1 LKNKVSLYL
10 HWPWCNSNC
19 SYCDYYKLKHQYDI
33 DYSKTLSAFNKDI
46 LYFKKIYKEVSLEAI
61 HIGGGSPSS
70 MPLKVLKKI
79 ILDIKKEF
87 FFMDNIEI
95 SIEINP
101 EDVRNGILNN
111 LKRLGINRL
120 ALGVQS
126 FSNYNLKTLN
136 RRHDKKIAFTSIK
149 QSLDYFKNV
158 SIDLMYDIPNSTAQD
173 WYRDLEYTMH
183 FPVKHISINEFS
195 HPKKQN
201 SSIQFKTKRFLVKT
215 ANVLKEKGFIL
226 YESSNFAKEGFI
238 PKYNLAIF
246 DMKNIIGIGPSS
258 HSRLIKNDK
267 IFLINN
273 PRTYGEWLKKT
284 KRVLKQLN
292 KKEILEEFLIQGL
305 KTSKGV
311 NLNFLAF
318 KYKLPVDKLISF
330 KNIEILKKKG
340 ILKIKNDKYL
350 LSLSARNIQN
360 SVITN
365 IMTQ

>member
-1 LKNKVSLYL
+1 MKNKVSLYL

-95 SIEINP
+95 SIEVNP
-101 EDVRNGILNN
+101 EDVRNDILDNF
-111 LKRLGINRL
+111 KRLGINRL
-120 ALGVQS
+120 ALGIQS
-126 FSNYNLKTLN
+126 FSNCNLKTLN
-136 RRHDKKIAFTSIK
+136 RRHNKKIAFTSIK
-149 QSLDYFKNV
+149 QSLNYFENV

-173 WYRDLEYTMH
+173 WYRDLEYTML
-183 FPVKHISINEFS
+183 FPVKHVSINEFS

-201 SSIQFKTKRFLVKT
+201 GSIQFKTKRFLAKT
-215 ANVLKEKGFIL
+215 ANILKKKEFIP
-226 YESSNFAKEGFI
+226 YESSNFAKKGFA

-246 DMKNIIGIGPSS
+246 DMENIIGIGPSS
-258 HSRLIKNDK
+258 HSRFIKNDK
-267 IFLINN
+267 IFLISN
-273 PRTYGEWLKKT
+273 PRTYSEWLKKT
-284 KRVLKQLN
+284 KRVRKQLN

-311 NLNFLAF
+311 DLNFLAF
-318 KYKLPVDKLISF
+318 KYKLPVDRLISF
-330 KNIEILKKKG
+330 KNIEMLKKKG
-340 ILKIKNDKYL
+340 LLKFKNDKYS
-350 LSLSARNIQN
+350 LSLSSQNIQN
-360 SVITN
+360 SIITN